1 MISIITKALMNNVFV
16 FLLEVD
22 IVMVQITLR

>member
-1 MISIITKALMNNVFV
+1 MISIITKALMNNVLF